1 MGRVRLREGQPPL
14 VLYTVCTIHILGLS
28 SRSEGGLRD
37 LFDGPYSLL
46 TLSGRAPRALKKSSE
61 SARVPRCRGQAV
73 CSEKPTCVSAMEPNR
88 AVGSVRKRR
97 ASDLDR
103 ETRDERTVDKFGVC

>member
-1 MGRVRLREGQPPL
+1 VREGQPPL

-28 SRSEGGLRD
+28 SRSQGGLRD

-46 TLSGRAPRALKKSSE
+46 ALSGRAPRALKNSGE

-73 CSEKPTCVSAMEPNR
+73 CSKRPTCVSAIEPIR
-88 AVGSVRKRR
+88 AVGSVRRR
-97 ASDLDR
+97 SASDLDR
-103 ETRDERTVDKFGVC
+103 ETRDERTVDNFGIC

>member
-1 MGRVRLREGQPPL
+1 MREGQPPL

-46 TLSGRAPRALKKSSE
+46 ALSGRAPRALKKSGE

-73 CSEKPTCVSAMEPNR
+73 CSEKPTFVSAMEPNR